1 MDIHQ
6 FFLGNAFDAYTFFGA
21 HVGKGG
27 GDCFRTLGPYA
38 EMLQLI

>member
-21 HVGKGG
+21 HVQKDGSAPLPPMQK
-27 GDCFRTLGPYA
+27 RYR
-38 EMLQLI
+38 

>member
-21 HVGKGG
+21 HVQKDEIGRAS
-27 GDCFRTLGPYA
+27 CR
-38 EMLQLI
+38 ERV

>member
-21 HVGKGG
+21 HVQKDGSV
-27 GDCFRTLGPYA
+27 CFRTLDRKSVV
-38 EMLQLI
+38 